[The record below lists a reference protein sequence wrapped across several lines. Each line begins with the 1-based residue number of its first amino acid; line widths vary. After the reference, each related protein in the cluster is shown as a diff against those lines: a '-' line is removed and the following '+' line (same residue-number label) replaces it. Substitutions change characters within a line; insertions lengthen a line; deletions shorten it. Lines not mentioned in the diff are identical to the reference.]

1 MEKEMLRRIARFV
14 APIAATALLA
24 TACGVGTDGDD
35 GGDAGEP
42 RSDMVLGTGSV
53 GGTYYPLGGAIAQ
66 MWSSEIDDLRVST
79 ISTGASVENIRLLQ
93 AGDINLAMSVNGT
106 ATQAVN
112 GEGEFADSDVE
123 LAMLG
128 NIYPEVMQIV
138 ASADSGIETIA
149 DLDGMRVAIGP
160 DGSGTQILTQQILDA
175 AGVTPG
181 ETFADGFGDA
191 AAKLRDGQVDAAF
204 GILALPA
211 ASLEEAA
218 QNADLSLVS
227 IPDDVSATLTET
239 DATLSTMEIPGGTY
253 PGIDDPA
260 TTVTGWATL
269 YALPSLNEDQ
279 VYELVSTMYGNAGT
293 IDHSVAAS
301 IQLETALEGRV
312 DVELHPGAE
321 RYFEEQGLL

>member
-1 MEKEMLRRIARFV
+1 MLRRIARFV

-24 TACGVGTDGDD
+24 TACGVGSD
-35 GGDAGEP
+35 GGDEGGDASEP
-42 RSDMVLGTGSV
+42 MSDMVLGTGSV

-66 MWSSEIDDLRVST
+66 MWSSEVEDLRVST

-93 AGDINLAMSVNGT
+93 SGDINLAMAVNGT

-112 GEGEFADSDVE
+112 GEGEFADGDEIE

-138 ASADSGIETIA
+138 ARADSGIETIA
-149 DLDGMRVAIGP
+149 DLEGMRVAIGP
-160 DGSGTQILTQQILDA
+160 DGSGTQGLTQQILDA

-181 ETFADGFGDA
+181 ETFADSFGDA

-211 ASLEEAA
+211 SSISEAA
-218 QNADLSLVS
+218 QGTDLTMVS
-227 IPDDVSATLTET
+227 IPDDVTQALTG
-239 DATLSTMEIPGGTY
+239 DDPTLSSLEIPGGTY
-253 PGIDDPA
+253 DGIDAPA

-269 YALPSLNEDQ
+269 YALPSLNDDQ
-279 VYELVSTMYGNAGT
+279 VYELVKTMYENADS
-293 IDHSVAAS
+293 IDHSVASS
-301 IQLETALEGRV
+301 ISIDTALDGQV